1 MSPARAGR
9 STRCRSRTTR
19 SRSTASRSATR
30 CRSTRCRS
38 PPTRSTSTVTI
49 STAAD
54 QVGVAVAQRRQAVAR
69 RPLVR
74 RSAVAALASIGRA
87 TARPG
92 PAPGGV
98 GALEPT
104 RRRPARP
111 LARRASRGHRVS
123 GAGPRPHQLGPER
136 LGWHKSL
143 RRSHNNN
150 LSNLSNLK
158 RGIGYLGHRT
168 DHDPRL
174 THGSPASRACTNAGG
189 DLGAQRSQRSQGC
202 YCARGRGTSNLLDPA
217 PTCARSTP
225 RLLVDGA
232 PIGAVASR

>member
-1 MSPARAGR
+1 MQVDQVQVTTYEIDLDRHDRDRWGPTRWVLQLRNGAR
-9 STRCRSRTTR
+9 
-19 SRSTASRSATR
+19 
-30 CRSTRCRS
+30 RS
-38 PPTRSTSTVTI
+38 PGGRWC
-49 STAAD
+49 
-54 QVGVAVAQRRQAVAR
+54 VG
-69 RPLVR
+69 RPLR
-74 RSAVAALASIGRA
+74 RLASIGRA

-98 GALEPT
+98 GLFMGSGNPA

-111 LARRASRGHRVS
+111 GLARRASRGIGVS
-123 GAGPRPHQLGPER
+123 EGWGPDLANLVPRGRGSTSRCGTGTTPTSLTSLTLKGVRGFPGR
-136 LGWHKSL
+136 LT
-143 RRSHNNN
+143 N
-150 LSNLSNLK
+150 
-158 RGIGYLGHRT
+158 
-168 DHDPRL
+168 HDPRL